1 MVTLETSSNFFS
13 NFAITSPDSWR
24 QKNKFINKKLHV
36 SLHWLLKGGKNH
48 INYPIRQSFLDGFIK

>member
-36 SLHWLLKGGKNH
+36 SLHWLLKGGKT
-48 INYPIRQSFLDGFIK
+48 ILTIR